1 MSDHVRTGK
10 DPKGTG
16 RMSVATEAG
25 RVSQGAANRSW
36 RNYLLNPQ
44 FQLKYTG
51 MVVGVTAV
59 VASVLGFAAYAFAH
73 SLTEMSHVAMLND
86 PNVDPSLLGSLD
98 EMMATQDR
106 KTLLSIVGGI
116 LILCAALGLTGILVT
131 HKIVGPAYK
140 LQLLIR
146 HLAEGRVEL
155 VGRLRDGDELQDVFK
170 DLERMVDSW
179 RRIQAEEIADLEAGL
194 EAARRAGV
202 TDDQIARIVAVRDRM
217 RAALDV

>member
-1 MSDHVRTGK
+1 MS
-10 DPKGTG
+10 
-16 RMSVATEAG
+16 ATTTTDAG
-25 RVSQGAANRSW
+25 RVSQGAVNRSW
-36 RNYLLNPQ
+36 KNYLLNPQ

-59 VASVLGFAAYAFAH
+59 VASVLGFAAFNFAH
-73 SLTEMSHVAMLND
+73 SMTEMAHVSMLND
-86 PNVDPSLLGSLD
+86 PNIDPALLGSLD
-98 EMMATQDR
+98 EMMVAKDR
-106 KTLLSIVGGI
+106 TTALSIVGSI
-116 LILCAALGLTGILVT
+116 LVLCLALGVTGIIVT

-155 VGRLRDGDELQDVFK
+155 VGRLRDGDELQEVFK

-194 EAARRAGV
+194 EAARKAGV
-202 TDDQIARIVAVRDRM
+202 TDDQIATIVSVRDRM
-217 RAALDV
+217 RAALDL

>member
-1 MSDHVRTGK
+1 MS
-10 DPKGTG
+10 
-16 RMSVATEAG
+16 ATTTDAG
-25 RVSQGAANRSW
+25 RISQGAANRSW
-36 RNYLLNPQ
+36 KNYLLNPQ

-59 VASVLGFAAYAFAH
+59 IASVLGFAAFHFAH
-73 SLTEMSHVAMLND
+73 GLTEMNHIAMLND
-86 PNVDPSLLGSLD
+86 PNLDPSLLGSLD
-98 EMMATQDR
+98 EMMRAQDR

-116 LILCAALGLTGILVT
+116 LILCLALAATGIIVT

-194 EAARRAGV
+194 DAARRSGV
-202 TDDQIARIVAVRDRM
+202 TEEQIARIVAVRDRM

>member
-1 MSDHVRTGK
+1 MS
-10 DPKGTG
+10 
-16 RMSVATEAG
+16 ATTTAG

-36 RNYLLNPQ
+36 KNYLLNPQ

-51 MVVGVTAV
+51 MVVGVTAL
-59 VASVLGFAAYAFAH
+59 VASILGFAAFHFAH
-73 SLTEMSHVAMLND
+73 GLTEMSQIAMLND
-86 PNVDPSLLGSLD
+86 PTLDPSLVGSLD
-98 EMMATQDR
+98 DMMAAQDR
-106 KTLLSIVGGI
+106 KTLLSIIGGVVV
-116 LILCAALGLTGILVT
+116 LCVALAVTGIVVT

-155 VGRLRDGDELQDVFK
+155 VGRLRDGDELQDIFL
-170 DLERMVDSW
+170 DLERMVESW

-194 EAARRAGV
+194 EAARQAGV
-202 TDDQIARIVAVRDRM
+202 SEDQIARIVAVRDRM